1 MPPAI
6 FASLRTP
13 IRLTSDKCRR
23 IGVRRSLITV
33 QASSIFKAILL
44 CSGWGVA
51 AWLLLSRLLEP
62 VTRPLPKEQG
72 TPMPRSSNGNPIESA
87 FLEWSADPA
96 LAGALVGFCVLD
108 PSGKTVFASPLAG
121 TALCPASAL
130 KTLTTAAALEVL
142 GSNKQF
148 TTQLVQG
155 GEITPSGQLNGGLL
169 ISGGGDPTFSSS
181 DLATFTDAVVKAGIK
196 QINGKVEAGYGG
208 KEYPVSDHWNWGDIG
223 NAYGAGA
230 YGLNLDHNRIAITFQ
245 PASREGDP
253 ATLLNDA
260 PPTKDTR
267 WVNQVLT
274 GPAGSGDRVS
284 VYSEPYGRTIT
295 LRGTVPLGES
305 GFTVHGAMPD
315 PAARTKEVFRA
326 SLEAAGVK
334 VVEGEMPPVDHLDTL
349 VFHKSAELVEIIDHL
364 HKTSDNLEAQCLF
377 LAVGSAAGSD
387 PAEAVRNHWESRGV
401 SFTGLRMID
410 GSGLARANMIRP
422 LDLARVNH
430 LARRGPHGERFRQS
444 LTGYLDSKVRSK
456 LGAMSG
462 VKTEVGFLAL
472 DDGREVTFALMANG
486 LGLDVDFWPLRDRL
500 LRDVAASISR

>member
-1 MPPAI
+1 MFPV
-6 FASLRTP
+6 
-13 IRLTSDKCRR
+13 K
-23 IGVRRSLITV
+23 
-33 QASSIFKAILL
+33 ASSILKAVMLL
-44 CSGWGVA
+44 SGWGMA
-51 AWLLLSRLLEP
+51 AWLMLSKTLEP
-62 VTRPLPKEQG
+62 VALRASKEQG
-72 TPMPRSSNGNPIESA
+72 TPMPSRSTGNAIESA

-108 PSGKTVFASPLAG
+108 ESGKTVFASPLAG
-121 TALCPASAL
+121 KALSPASAL
-130 KTLTTAAALEVL
+130 KTVTTAAALEVL
-142 GSNKQF
+142 GPDKQF
-148 TTQLVQG
+148 TTQLFQG
-155 GEITPSGQLNGGLL
+155 GKITPSGQLNGGLL

-181 DLATFTDAVVKAGIK
+181 DIAAFTHAVVKAGIR

-245 PASREGDP
+245 PAAREGDP

-305 GFTVHGAMPD
+305 EFTVYGAMPD

-334 VVEGEMPPVDHLDTL
+334 VVEGEMPQVDHLDTL
-349 VFHKSAELVEIIDHL
+349 VFHKSAELAEIIDHL

-377 LAVGSAAGSD
+377 LKIGLEQGTD

-401 SFTGLRMID
+401 AFTGLRLID

-422 LDLARVNH
+422 LDLAKVNH
-430 LARRGPHGERFRQS
+430 AARRGPHGERFRHS
-444 LTGYLDSKVRSK
+444 LTSYLDGKVRSK

-462 VKTEVGFLAL
+462 VKTEVGFLTL
-472 DDGREVTFALMANG
+472 EDGREVTFALMANG
-486 LGLDVDFWPLRDRL
+486 LDLKVDFWLLRVKL
-500 LRDVAASISR
+500 LRDVASKLSRQ

>member
-1 MPPAI
+1 MQD
-6 FASLRTP
+6 LW
-13 IRLTSDKCRR
+13 R
-23 IGVRRSLITV
+23 IGVRHSV
-33 QASSIFKAILL
+33 FPVKASSILKAILL
-44 CSGWGVA
+44 LSGWGMA
-51 AWLLLSRLLEP
+51 AWLFLSKPLEP
-62 VTRPLPKEQG
+62 VTLPLPKERG
-72 TPMPRSSNGNPIESA
+72 TPMPQPSNANPIENT
-87 FLEWSADPA
+87 FLEWSADPS

-108 PSGKTVFASPLAG
+108 PSGKTVFASPLAE

-130 KTLTTAAALEVL
+130 KTVTTAAALEVL

-148 TTQLVQG
+148 TTQLIQV

-181 DLATFTDAVVKAGIK
+181 DLAALTNAVVKAGVK

-245 PASREGDP
+245 PAAREGDP

-305 GFTVHGAMPD
+305 EFTVHGAMPD

-334 VVEGEMPPVDHLDTL
+334 VVEGEMLPVDHLDTL
-349 VFHKSAELVEIIDHL
+349 VFHKSAELAEIIDHL

-377 LAVGSAAGSD
+377 LAIGSAAEAD

-401 SFTGLRMID
+401 AFTGLRLID

-430 LARRGPHGERFRQS
+430 SARRGPHGERFRQS
-444 LTGYLDSKVRSK
+444 LTSYLDGKVRSK

-462 VKTEVGFLAL
+462 VKTEVGFLTL
-472 DDGREVTFALMANG
+472 EDGREVTFALMANG
-486 LGLDVDFWPLRDRL
+486 LALTVDFWPLRERL
-500 LRDVAASISR
+500 LRGVATELARQ

>member
-1 MPPAI
+1 MFP
-6 FASLRTP
+6 
-13 IRLTSDKCRR
+13 
-23 IGVRRSLITV
+23 V
-33 QASSIFKAILL
+33 QASSILKAILL
-44 CSGWGVA
+44 LSGWGMA
-51 AWLLLSRLLEP
+51 AWLLLSKSLEP
-62 VTRPLPKEQG
+62 ATLAPPKEQG
-72 TPMPRSSNGNPIESA
+72 TPMPRPSTGNPIEST

-108 PSGKTVFASPLAG
+108 ESGKTAFASPLAG

-130 KTLTTAAALEVL
+130 KTVTTAAALEVL
-142 GSNKQF
+142 GSGKQF
-148 TTQLVQG
+148 TTLLFQG
-155 GEITPSGQLNGGLL
+155 GKITPSGQLNGGLL

-181 DLATFTDAVVKAGIK
+181 DIAAFTDAVVKAGVR

-245 PASREGDP
+245 PAAREGDP

-267 WVNQVLT
+267 WINQVLT

-284 VYSEPYGRTIT
+284 VYSEPHGRTIT

-305 GFTVHGAMPD
+305 KFTVHGAIPD
-315 PAARTKEVFRA
+315 PVARTREVFRA

-334 VVEGEMPPVDHLDTL
+334 VIDGDLPQIDNLEIL
-349 VFHKSAELVEIIDHL
+349 VFHKSAELIEIIDHL

-377 LAVGSAAGSD
+377 LAIGSAAGVD

-401 SFTGLRMID
+401 TFTGLRLID

-422 LDLARVNH
+422 LDLAKVNH

-444 LTGYLDSKVRSK
+444 LTSYLDGKVRSK

-462 VKTEVGFLAL
+462 VKTEVGFLTL
-472 DDGREVTFALMANG
+472 EDGREVTFALMANG
-486 LGLDVDFWPLRDRL
+486 LGLDVDFWPLREKL
-500 LRDVAASISR
+500 LREVAATIIR